1 MFARSLPSRGQY
13 SVTYYKCNGKFLNK
27 KPSPIWN
34 RFLFTGLDRC
44 CCCWQLCLCRT
55 KNSTTAAMCDDIK
68 IFTLN
73 PQWNFYHGEWGGGRV
88 GTTHHAGQPIPSPAN
103 QTAAGLIPRCK
114 HLYMY
119 LPPQLLADRKLYTVY
134 SVLRYRVI
142 HMHVYKRESVTRSLA
157 LFCPDSNPS
166 GRVFNPIKVCL
177 KYNLLRM
184 TIFLLLLH
192 CFLIEKHILS
202 IFFLHC

>member
-1 MFARSLPSRGQY
+1 MG
-13 SVTYYKCNGKFLNK
+13 G
-27 KPSPIWN
+27 
-34 RFLFTGLDRC
+34 
-44 CCCWQLCLCRT
+44 
-55 KNSTTAAMCDDIK
+55 
-68 IFTLN
+68 
-73 PQWNFYHGEWGGGRV
+73 WGGGV
-88 GTTHHAGQPIPSPAN
+88 SVPPTTPGQPIVPSPAN

-119 LPPQLLADRKLYTVY
+119 LPPQLLADRKLY

-177 KYNLLRM
+177 N
-184 TIFLLLLH
+184 TT
-192 CFLIEKHILS
+192 S
-202 IFFLHC
+202 